1 MKHLFITDLDG
12 TLLNRES
19 RVSDRS
25 AAIIS
30 RLSRQGAMISVATAR
45 TPATVEPLL
54 SHTLTTP
61 PAIVMTGAAMWDRK
75 TLQYINPRFISNE
88 AAAQIHEA
96 CRSHGITPF
105 IYTIQPSGIIHTYYS
120 GIPSSKEQKFID
132 ERAHLKLKRMIVNR
146 HPGTDDPDTYPDT
159 ILIFGL
165 GDACKIGS
173 LSDCLRASGI
183 CSVSSYPDIFNP
195 SISYIE
201 IFAPGVSKASAVETL
216 KKTMD
221 ADRLTVFGDN
231 LNDLPMMA
239 VADVA
244 VAVENA
250 LPEVKKAA
258 DIVIGTNQSD
268 AVALYLEQ
276 FAQDFE

>member
-61 PAIVMTGAAMWDRK
+61 PAIVMTGAAMWDRR

-88 AAAQIHEA
+88 SAAQIHEA

-120 GIPSSKEQKFID
+120 GIPSPKEQKFIN
-132 ERAHLKLKRMIVNR
+132 ERDHLKLKRMIVNR
-146 HPGTDDPDTYPDT
+146 HPGADGPATYPDT

-165 GDACKIGS
+165 GDAGKIGR
-173 LSDCLRASGI
+173 LADRLRASGI

-195 SISYIE
+195 SVSYIE
-201 IFAPGVSKASAVETL
+201 IFAPGVSKASAVAEL
-216 KKTMD
+216 KQAMN
-221 ADRLTVFGDN
+221 AECLTVFGDN

-250 LPEVKKAA
+250 LPEVKQAA
-258 DIVIGTNQSD
+258 DIVIGTNRSD

-276 FAQDFE
+276 FAQDFK